1 MLALCLRA
9 GRVLRLCRALDGA
22 GSRAGVRRT
31 QKGGD
36 GLVQRITVVP
46 NRPTS
51 RRADTPQQPHTV
63 SPSSGCA
70 HRHPRGQRA
79 ARHPQTIRGQSGR
92 HPGTHKPAE
101 GSQIGTQAPTNQQGR
116 PGQQRASAS
125 CIIRITSS
133 GGGQQGPGAI
143 CYVNVPTTEEKV
155 GQRVPGVLQAAGCQ
169 PPSITR
175 ASECQPA
182 SRARSGHPR
191 PRLRGLLQ
199 TGAAPGADKATGGTL
214 DLEELAPR
222 HREGRTLYPR
232 AAPPGSGCLPPET
245 APRASLAPTPVAAR
259 GAWQEAAATP
269 LGAQLDAWVIRE
281 PSPRWVFRN
290 W

>member
-1 MLALCLRA
+1 M
-9 GRVLRLCRALDGA
+9 
-22 GSRAGVRRT
+22 
-31 QKGGD
+31 
-36 GLVQRITVVP
+36 VP
-46 NRPTS
+46 NRPTF
-51 RRADTPQQPHTV
+51 RRADTPQQPHSLPELGVCTQAPTNQQKV
-63 SPSSGCA
+63 A
-70 HRHPRGQRA
+70 RHPRTSTGW
-79 ARHPQTIRGQSGR
+79 PGR

-133 GGGQQGPGAI
+133 EDGQQGPGAI
-143 CYVNVPTTEEKV
+143 CYVNVPATEEKV

-175 ASECQPA
+175 TSECQPA
-182 SRARSGHPR
+182 SHARSGRPR
-191 PRLRGLLQ
+191 PRLHGLPQ
-199 TGAAPGADKATGGTL
+199 TGAAPGADKSTGGTL
-214 DLEELAPR
+214 DPEGPAPC

-232 AAPPGSGCLPPET
+232 AAPPGSGHLPPEA

-259 GAWQEAAATP
+259 GAWQEAAAAP
-269 LGAQLDAWVIRE
+269 LGAQPDAWVIRE
-281 PSPRWVFRN
+281 PSLCWVFRN